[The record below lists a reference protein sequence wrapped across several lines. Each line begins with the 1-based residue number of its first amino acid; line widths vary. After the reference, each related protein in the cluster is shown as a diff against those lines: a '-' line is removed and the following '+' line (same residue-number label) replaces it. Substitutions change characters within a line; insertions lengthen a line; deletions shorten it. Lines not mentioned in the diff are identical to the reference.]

1 CMDRGLDM
9 AVGVLAVLKAGGAY
23 VPLDPTYPVERLNHM
38 LGDSAPAVLLTSGA
52 VPAGLQTGSCTVL
65 DLLAAAPPWRGQPD
79 TNPDPAA
86 TGLTSSHLAYVIYTS
101 GSTGTAR
108 GVMVEHGMLAAS
120 NRARIATYGGEDAH
134 ARFLLLSSL
143 SFDSSVAGLFGTLA
157 SGGTLC
163 IPRPELVL
171 APAALRTAVR
181 AWRIDSL
188 LCVPSL
194 LQVILDD
201 ANPDELASLRHV
213 IVAGEACPP
222 SLAARLAGVAPQ
234 ATLYNEY
241 GPTEA
246 TVWAT
251 VHRCAPT
258 GGTGP
263 VPIGRPIANTRVYLL
278 DAHRK
283 PQPVGVAGELYIGGA
298 GVARG
303 YLNRPELTAERF
315 LDDPFDPLHGGR
327 MYKTGD
333 LARYRADRTIE
344 FLGRNDFQV
353 KIRGFRIEP
362 GEVEARLAQLAGVRE
377 AAVVAREDGQGETRL
392 VACVVADDGTDGEV
406 SGESLRAQLARMLP
420 GYMVPTAYV
429 LLERMPLTPNGKVD
443 RKALAGLQAQASTGV
458 AYEAPQGD
466 TEILLAQLWSTLL
479 NVPAVG
485 RHDDFFVLGGHSL
498 LAVRLASRLRAALG
512 VDLPLDA
519 LFEHTQLQAQ
529 AQAIGLAQRS
539 ALPPIEPAPRDAPLP
554 LSFAQQR
561 LWFLAQL
568 DADSRAYHMPLGLH
582 LSGRLNRAALQHA
595 LDRIVARHEALR
607 TAFVLEGG
615 LPVQRIAAPDT
626 GFMLQ
631 EHDLRGHA
639 DVRTE
644 AEALAVQ
651 ETGAP
656 FDLTTG
662 PLIRGRLLVLGDE
675 EHVLL
680 VTMHHIVS
688 DGWSMGVLTQELS
701 ALYGAFVEGRDDP
714 LDPLP
719 IQYADYAAWQRRW
732 LDGEVLQRQSDY
744 WKQRLS
750 GAPALL
756 ELPTDRTRPA
766 QQDYRGAVAGIS
778 LGAEL
783 SAGLKALAQRH
794 GATLHMTL
802 LAAWAVLLGRLSGQD
817 DVVIGTPVANRT
829 RVEVEGLIGFFINT
843 LALRLDLGENPSTA
857 QLLQRVRAEALAAQQ
872 HQDLPFEQV
881 VDLVKPARSLSH
893 TPLFQVLFSWQN
905 TARGELSLPGL
916 QLHPVGAPH
925 TISKFDMT
933 LSLGEEDG
941 RIGGGIEYASA
952 LFDAATVERHL
963 GHYRRLLQ
971 AMVSDENQRIGELEL
986 LDAAEREQLLVQWN
1000 ATEAHYPREACVHE
1014 LFEAQ
1019 ARRTPAAIAVVQGE
1033 QTVTYG
1039 VLDAE
1044 ANRLAHFLRDL
1055 GVGPDTRVAVC
1066 IERRPYLLTG
1076 LLAVLKAGGA
1086 YVPLD
1091 LGSPRERLAS
1101 LLADCDPAVVLVDA
1115 AGVKALGDGSHGPSI
1130 ALDADMPAWA
1140 NASTERPDAAGLRPD
1155 HLAYVIYTSGSTG
1168 QPKGVMV
1175 EHRGV
1180 VNYLSWAAEAY
1191 GAEQGAVVSSSLSFD
1206 ATVTSLWAPLTQ
1218 GGTVRLL
1225 PEGQEV
1231 EGLEAQV
1238 QAADCGLVKI
1248 TPAHLEVLGQRLL
1261 AQGARSTVDV
1271 FVVGGEA
1278 LAPSTV
1284 ALWQRLQPGVR
1295 IVNEYGP
1302 TETVVGCIVHDVP
1315 QDADA
1320 SRSVPIGRPIANT
1333 RIYVLDANGQPT
1345 PIGVPGEIHI
1355 GGDGVARGYLNRP
1368 ELTAERFLDDPFHAG
1383 GRMYKTGDLARYRAD
1398 GTLDYLGRNDFQV
1411 KIRGFR
1417 IEPGEVEAKLAQL
1430 PGVREAAVLAREDN
1444 PGDKRLVAYVV
1455 GDAAAVDAQSLR
1467 AQLAR
1472 LLPEY
1477 MVPSAYVV
1485 LGQLPLT
1492 PNGKLDR
1499 RALPAPDGLSLAA
1512 PAFEAPQGEAETHL
1526 ARLWSELLHAERI
1539 GRHDD
1544 FFALGGHSLLAMR
1557 LLSQLRTE

>member
-1 CMDRGLDM
+1 
-9 AVGVLAVLKAGGAY
+9 
-23 VPLDPTYPVERLNHM
+23 
-38 LGDSAPAVLLTSGA
+38 
-52 VPAGLQTGSCTVL
+52 
-65 DLLAAAPPWRGQPD
+65 
-79 TNPDPAA
+79 
-86 TGLTSSHLAYVIYTS
+86 
-101 GSTGTAR
+101 
-108 GVMVEHGMLAAS
+108 
-120 NRARIATYGGEDAH
+120 
-134 ARFLLLSSL
+134 
-143 SFDSSVAGLFGTLA
+143 
-157 SGGTLC
+157 
-163 IPRPELVL
+163 
-171 APAALRTAVR
+171 
-181 AWRIDSL
+181 
-188 LCVPSL
+188 
-194 LQVILDD
+194 
-201 ANPDELASLRHV
+201 
-213 IVAGEACPP
+213 
-222 SLAARLAGVAPQ
+222 
-234 ATLYNEY
+234 
-241 GPTEA
+241 
-246 TVWAT
+246 
-251 VHRCAPT
+251 
-258 GGTGP
+258 
-263 VPIGRPIANTRVYLL
+263 
-278 DAHRK
+278 
-283 PQPVGVAGELYIGGA
+283 
-298 GVARG
+298 
-303 YLNRPELTAERF
+303 
-315 LDDPFDPLHGGR
+315 
-327 MYKTGD
+327 
-333 LARYRADRTIE
+333 
-344 FLGRNDFQV
+344 
-353 KIRGFRIEP
+353 
-362 GEVEARLAQLAGVRE
+362 
-377 AAVVAREDGQGETRL
+377 
-392 VACVVADDGTDGEV
+392 
-406 SGESLRAQLARMLP
+406 
-420 GYMVPTAYV
+420 
-429 LLERMPLTPNGKVD
+429 
-443 RKALAGLQAQASTGV
+443 
-458 AYEAPQGD
+458 
-466 TEILLAQLWSTLL
+466 
-479 NVPAVG
+479 
-485 RHDDFFVLGGHSL
+485 DFFALGGHSL
-498 LAVRLASRLRAALG
+498 LAMRLLSQLRTELG
-512 VDLPLDA
+512 VEFPLGK
-519 LFEHTQLQAQ
+519 LFEHPVLWAQ
-529 AQAIGLAQRS
+529 AEAIGLAQRT
-539 ALPPIEPAPRDAPLP
+539 ALPPIEPASRTEALP
-554 LSFAQQR
+554 QSFAQQR
-561 LWFLAQL
+561 LWFLTQMEGL
-568 DADSRAYHMPLGLH
+568 SQAYHIPLGLR
-582 LSGRLNRAALQHA
+582 LTGRLDRSALQRA
-595 LDRIVARHEALR
+595 LDRIVARHESLR
-607 TAFVLEGG
+607 TSFAVQDS
-615 LPVQRIAAPDT
+615 LPVQRIAAADI
-626 GFMLQ
+626 GFTLH
-631 EHDLRGHA
+631 EHDLRGRQDAGA
-639 DVRTE
+639 DALGLAERE
-644 AEALAVQ
+644 AREA
-651 ETGAP
+651 
-656 FDLTTG
+656 FDLANG
-662 PLIRGRLLVLGDE
+662 PPIRGRLLVLGDDD
-675 EHVLL
+675 HVLL
-680 VTMHHIVS
+680 VTLHHIVS

-701 ALYGAFVEGRDDP
+701 ALYGAYAEGRDDP
-714 LDPLP
+714 LPPLA

-732 LDGEVLQRQSDY
+732 LDGEVLQRQSSY
-744 WKQRLS
+744 WKDRLS

-756 ELPTDRTRPA
+756 ELPTDRPRPA
-766 QQDYRGAVAGIS
+766 QQDPRGAVAGIA
-778 LGAEL
+778 LDETL
-783 SAGLKALAQRH
+783 SAALKALSQRH

-802 LAAWAVLLGRLSGQD
+802 LSAWAALLGRLSGQD

-829 RVEVEGLIGFFINT
+829 RSEVEGLIGFFVNT
-843 LALRLDLGENPSTA
+843 LALRFDLSDGPSTV
-857 QLLQRVRAEALAAQQ
+857 QLLRQVKAESLNAQQ

-881 VDLVKPARSLSH
+881 VELAKPERSLSH

-905 TARGELSLPGL
+905 NVRGELALPGL
-916 QLHPVGAPH
+916 QLQTVGAPH

-933 LSLGEEDG
+933 LSLGEVDG
-941 RIGGGIEYASA
+941 RIAGSIEYASA

-971 AMVSDENQRIGELEL
+971 AMVADENQAVGQLEL

-1039 VLDAE
+1039 ALDAE

-1066 IERRPYLLTG
+1066 MERRPYLLTG

-1115 AGVKALGDGSHGPSI
+1115 AGAKALGDGSHGPVV
-1130 ALDADMPAWA
+1130 ALDADAPPWA
-1140 NASTERPDAAGLRPD
+1140 DASAERPDAAGLRPD

-1168 QPKGVMV
+1168 MPKGVMV
-1175 EHRGV
+1175 EHRSV

-1191 GAEQGAVVSSSLSFD
+1191 QANRGAVVSSSLSFD

-1238 QAADCGLVKI
+1238 QADGCGLVKI

-1345 PIGVPGEIHI
+1345 PVGVPGEIHI

-1430 PGVREAAVLAREDN
+1430 PGVRGAAVLAREDN

-1455 GDAAAVDAQSLR
+1455 GDDPIDAQSLR

-1485 LGQLPLT
+1485 LDQLPLT

-1512 PAFEAPQGEAETHL
+1512 PAYEAPQGEAETHL